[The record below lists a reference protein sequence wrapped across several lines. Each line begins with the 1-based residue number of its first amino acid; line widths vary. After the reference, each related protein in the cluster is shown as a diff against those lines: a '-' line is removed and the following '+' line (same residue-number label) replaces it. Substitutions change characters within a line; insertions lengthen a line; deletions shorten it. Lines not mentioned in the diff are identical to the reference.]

1 VTAMHRLSERNLDK
15 QRYMKAFD
23 SDIKFAPCAKYETSM
38 EWKARKCRQAIVH
51 SFRGGV
57 QRGMRWR
64 FIHQVF
70 LEDVPPILKDVES
83 FEELARRSYGDSC
96 PAEDMLRE
104 GEMSEADMDLET
116 SEDD

>member
-1 VTAMHRLSERNLDK
+1 
-15 QRYMKAFD
+15 
-23 SDIKFAPCAKYETSM
+23 
-38 EWKARKCRQAIVH
+38 
-51 SFRGGV
+51 
-57 QRGMRWR
+57 MRWR

-70 LEDVPPILKDVES
+70 LEDVPLILKDVES
-83 FEELARRSYGDSC
+83 FEEVVRRSYGDSC